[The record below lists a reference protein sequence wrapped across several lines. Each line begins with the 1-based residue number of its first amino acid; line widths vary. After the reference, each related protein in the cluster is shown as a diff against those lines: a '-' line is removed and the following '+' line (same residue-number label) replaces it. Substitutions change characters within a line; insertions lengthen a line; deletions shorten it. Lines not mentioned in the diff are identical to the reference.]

1 MRSKLQD
8 NVVVSVERGMIVD
21 RSLQNTQVADV
32 VNKVFKCLFR
42 QALITPPVSVATCC
56 KQVLGCGT
64 CVESWLVNHDSCPFR
79 RSDEIATIQLTS
91 FSELLEKTRQ
101 LHDLWNWN
109 CFIFMKVGHL
119 YILLLI
125 NFNQFLIL
133 FQLCEL
139 MKEIPSSRRVLQQ
152 TFRSLFFRSS
162 KIIGSTMDDRKVNQ
176 IGKQYSKCVGRE

>member
-1 MRSKLQD
+1 
-8 NVVVSVERGMIVD
+8 MIVG

-32 VNKVFKCLFR
+32 INKVFKCLFR

-64 CVESWLVNHDSCPFR
+64 CVESWLVNNDSCPFR

>member
-1 MRSKLQD
+1 MSVSPGINHTTSICGNLLQASARLWHMCRKL
-8 NVVVSVERGMIVD
+8 V
-21 RSLQNTQVADV
+21 
-32 VNKVFKCLFR
+32 
-42 QALITPPVSVATCC
+42 
-56 KQVLGCGT
+56 
-64 CVESWLVNHDSCPFR
+64 VNHDSCPFR

-91 FSELLEKTRQ
+91 FSELFEKTRQ
-101 LHDLWNWN
+101 LHDLWNWS